1 MYIFPKNL
9 YTDIR
14 IEKVVA
20 TTITYKNF
28 IMTENNTKTEN
39 GAMIRMYDGK
49 RWYYSSITDTNS
61 IQEEIDKLQKMT
73 SPDELINDNPVV
85 KRMEVNK
92 GCFLKYEEND
102 ISKIMEEEK
111 LALLDSYLPVL
122 KEIPEI
128 QMSSLTYLDNRTIKH
143 IISSKGT
150 DVKFDTQNGCISAG
164 YTLLVNDLPQRGSEN
179 IYEVEFDKLFHK
191 QDVLEKLIRKDLDYA
206 KAAVP
211 VKPGVYT
218 CILSPLAAGVFA
230 HESFGHKSE
239 ADFMIGDE
247 TMKNE
252 WAIGSKVGATILNII
267 DTGCIEG
274 SGYVPFDDEGCKAK
288 ENYIIKDGIL
298 TGRLHSSYTAAAL
311 DEEPTGNARAMNF
324 EYEPIVRMTNTYID
338 KGTQTK
344 EDLFNGVK
352 TGIYIDSI
360 YHGSGMTTFTIAPS
374 RAYMIRDGK
383 LAEPVKVSVITG
395 NVMKTLNEID
405 GVSDTVELCSFGKG
419 GCGKMEQFPLRVGF
433 GGPYV
438 RVNGINVQ

>member
-1 MYIFPKNL
+1 MYKFPKNL

-14 IEKVVA
+14 IEQVVV
-20 TTITYKNF
+20 TTIAYENF
-28 IMTENNTKTEN
+28 IMKQYKTKTEN
-39 GAMIRMYDGK
+39 GAMIRMYDGN
-49 RWYYSSITDTNS
+49 RWYYSSTTDINS
-61 IQEEIDKLQKMT
+61 IQDEIDKLERMAL
-73 SPDELINDNPVV
+73 PDVNINDNPVV
-85 KRMEVNK
+85 KRIEVNK
-92 GCFLKYEEND
+92 GTYFKYDIND
-102 ISKIMEEEK
+102 ISKVSEEEK
-111 LALLDSYLPVL
+111 LELLNSYLPVL
-122 KEIPEI
+122 KEVPEI
-128 QMSSLTYLDNRTIKH
+128 QMSTLTYLDNHTIKH

-150 DVKFDTQNGCISAG
+150 DVKFDTQNGCIVAR
-164 YTLLVNDLPQRGSEN
+164 YTLLVNDLPLRGSEN
-179 IYEVEFDKLFHK
+179 IYEVEFGKLSGR
-191 QDVLEKLIRKDLDYA
+191 QDELSELIKKDLDYT
-206 KAAVP
+206 KEAVP
-211 VKPGVYT
+211 VTPGVYT
-218 CILSPLAAGVFA
+218 CILSPLTAGVFA

-252 WAIGSKVGATILNII
+252 WAIGSKVGAPILNII

-274 SGYVPFDDEGCKAK
+274 SGYVPFDDEGCRAR

-298 TGRLHSSYTAAAL
+298 IGRLHSAYTAAAL

-338 KGTQTK
+338 KGTHTK
-344 EDLFNGVK
+344 EELFKGVK
-352 TGIYIDSI
+352 KGIYIDNI
-360 YHGSGMTTFTIAPS
+360 LHGSGMTTFTIAPS

-383 LAEPVKVSVITG
+383 LAEPVKISVITG

-405 GVSDTVELCSFGKG
+405 GVSNTVELCSFGMG